1 MTAPVT
7 IKQGT
12 SLIAL
17 VAITDDAGTA
27 LDVTGF
33 AITGQVRDANANLV
47 ANLPITVT
55 PHLGLAQIN
64 VPDTSAWPLG
74 TLRCDLRVV
83 TATGAILQTQ
93 TFPVVVQRRV
103 TTP

>member
-1 MTAPVT
+1 MVSSKA
-7 IKQGT
+7 
-12 SLIAL
+12 SERRRIAGPP
-17 VAITDDAGTA
+17 A
-27 LDVTGF
+27 
-33 AITGQVRDANANLV
+33 
-47 ANLPITVT
+47 LPITVT